1 MGVFR
6 TFRTVLG
13 GGDEIFMVLPNY
25 LSSPVPTLSFFVLP
39 THLFYWVNLNRLGLQ
54 NAHPAPLQRFRI
66 FPFLGRSRFSEI
78 VGSNPA
84 SPSLGFLRGLFLSEE
99 VPEGWWGSCLS
110 EFATESLPTVIHS
123 ELTDLD
129 CGRNFSNPV

>member
-66 FPFLGRSRFSEI
+66 FPFLGRSRFSEV

-84 SPSLGFLRGLFLSEE
+84 SPISRYSGEALPSEE
-99 VPEGWWGSCLS
+99 VPAEWWGSW
-110 EFATESLPTVIHS
+110 V
-123 ELTDLD
+123 
-129 CGRNFSNPV
+129 